1 MKEEDKIK
9 MREIIAVLQRIDN
22 GESVFFNIVQ
32 YKKFGLITTG
42 KKWGT
47 NAVGNKVERG
57 HTFHLTDKA
66 RRFLNVII

>member
-1 MKEEDKIK
+1 MEVQDKIK

-22 GESVFFNIVQ
+22 GEKFFFNIAQ
-32 YKKFGLITTG
+32 YEKFGLITTR
-42 KKWGT
+42 KKYGI

-66 RRFLNVII
+66 RRFLSVII

>member
-1 MKEEDKIK
+1 MEVQDKVK

-22 GESVFFNIVQ
+22 GEKFFFNISQ
-32 YKKFGLITTG
+32 YEKFGLITTR
-42 KKWGT
+42 KKYGI

-66 RRFLNVII
+66 RRFLSVII

>member
-1 MKEEDKIK
+1 MEVQDKIK

-22 GESVFFNIVQ
+22 GEKVFFNIVQ
-32 YKKFGLITTG
+32 YKKFGLITTR
-42 KKWGT
+42 KKYGI

-66 RRFLNVII
+66 RRFLSVII